1 MKVVLQKKW
10 MLYLTAILMLAYF
23 MVHHVTQR
31 VDVYG
36 VSMEPNYLEGDI
48 LLADKLCLKYS
59 EIQRFDAVV
68 FQYRYRDDQFYIKR
82 VIGLPGETVQIMD
95 GKIYINGMLLN
106 DPFAA
111 EPIEK
116 PRRAAEPVVLGED
129 EYFLLGDNRNDSSD
143 SRDSDIGNVSADQII
158 GKTGLRIWRGGRETQ
173 NDDKPIMETRNDLQ
187 ELMTEDGKRYR

>member
-10 MLYLTAILMLAYF
+10 MLYLTAVVMLAYF

-36 VSMEPNYLEGDI
+36 VSMEPNYMEGDI

-59 EIQRFDAVV
+59 KIQRFDAVV

-82 VIGLPGETVQIMD
+82 VIGLPGETVQIKD
-95 GKIYINGMLLN
+95 GNIYIDGGLLD
-106 DPFAA
+106 DPYAT

-116 PRRAAEPVVLGED
+116 PKRAAEPVVLGED

-143 SRDSDIGNVSADQII
+143 SRDSDIGNVSAGQII
-158 GKTGLRIWRGGRETQ
+158 GKTGLRIWCGDRETK
-173 NDDKPIMETRNDLQ
+173 NDDEPVVKIVTEQQKQR
-187 ELMTEDGKRYR
+187 TEDGKRY